1 MSDPNTTPPPYRGAP
16 GADAGPPGFQ
26 PAGPHS
32 PSGPPPGFQPPG
44 PPAPGQFPH
53 APQTPFQTPAQAY
66 SQWGHVEGW
75 VPELGVRIAPAGTRI
90 GAKAIDIALYLVI
103 QIGAGVAIAAIWI
116 ASGAF
121 DESVTTG
128 SNMFMTTGS
137 DLLFSIA
144 AGLVLLAIDLLYNV
158 VCTARFGGTPGKLM
172 VGIKVI
178 HQDGRRIDFRG
189 AFVRYSPVLGLAVVG
204 MVPILNILASFAR
217 LGLLVANLVL
227 VLVDDRRKDVFDRVA
242 STYVISNR

>member
-16 GADAGPPGFQ
+16 GGEAGTPGFQ
-26 PAGPHS
+26 PPAAQPPGS
-32 PSGPPPGFQPPG
+32 PPPSFQPPG

-53 APQTPFQTPAQAY
+53 SPQTPLQTPAQAY
-66 SQWGHVEGW
+66 SQWGYVEGW

-90 GAKAIDIALYLVI
+90 GAKAIDIGLYLVI
-103 QIGAGVAIAAIWI
+103 QIVAGVVIAAIWI

-121 DESVTTG
+121 DDSVTS

-189 AFVRYSPVLGLAVVG
+189 AFVRYSPVLALAVLG
-204 MVPILNILASFAR
+204 MVPVLNILASFAR

-227 VLVDDRRKDVFDRVA
+227 VLVDERRKDVFDRVA
-242 STYVISNR
+242 STYVISSR

>member
-1 MSDPNTTPPPYRGAP
+1 MSDPNTTPPPNRGAP
-16 GADAGPPGFQ
+16 GNDAGPPGFPPPSQ
-26 PAGPHS
+26 Y
-32 PSGPPPGFQPPG
+32 PSGPA
-44 PPAPGQFPH
+44 APGQFPH
-53 APQTPFQTPAQAY
+53 SPQTPLQTPAQAY
-66 SQWGHVEGW
+66 AQWAHVEGW

-90 GAKAIDIALYLVI
+90 GAKAIDIGLYLVI
-103 QIGAGVAIAAIWI
+103 QIIAGVVIAAIWI

-121 DESVTTG
+121 DDSVSTS

-178 HQDGRRIDFRG
+178 HQDGRRIDLRG
-189 AFVRYSPVLGLAVVG
+189 AFVRYSPVLGLAVLG

-242 STYVISNR
+242 STYVISNQ